1 MFLPYTALD
10 AARELAQSA
19 LPDAPVID
27 DRQTPKPG
35 RLRLGSA
42 RALRRLALHLEGG
55 QRMHQPYPRRGL
67 PEQQP
72 SL

>member
-19 LPDAPVID
+19 LPDAPVVD
-27 DRQTPKPG
+27 DQHSPKPG
-35 RLRLGSA
+35 RLRLSSA

-55 QRMHQPYPRRGL
+55 QRTHHPYQL
-67 PEQQP
+67 QSSSEIYT
-72 SL
+72 L